1 MIDFLLIAA
10 FCLTM
15 ALGLAALGLE
25 FLGLGRFSELLMSGF
40 CLFGVLL
47 IVLFLIRVGMAGV

>member
-1 MIDFLLIAA
+1 
-10 FCLTM
+10 M

-25 FLGLGRFSELLMSGF
+25 FLGLGRFSELLMAGF